1 MLSFIKDFIEVRRQ
15 RSFRY
20 QFSQLLKQLANRDIP
35 PNDITL
41 TYLGSE
47 NLDGHY
53 SLNTFPR
60 HDGKSSDL
68 AIVVDE
74 SNMPVAEELFG
85 FNKTETA
92 VSNCSVIDI
101 PAFIER
107 WKEELDL
114 PKAPPFCRYVPIA
127 ENIEHI
133 DNARENAGGNN
144 MCVRYQNIASQES
157 PTSVVLHPAEL
168 TFIKNK

>member
-1 MLSFIKDFIEVRRQ
+1 MISFIKDCIEFRRQ

-35 PNDITL
+35 PNSIML

-68 AIVVDE
+68 VIVVDE
-74 SNMPVAEELFG
+74 SNMRVAEELFG
-85 FNKTETA
+85 FNKSETA
-92 VSNCSVIDI
+92 TASDCRVVTI
-101 PAFIER
+101 PIFIEL
-107 WKEELDL
+107 WKEKPDL
-114 PKAPPFCRYVPIA
+114 PKAPPFCRKIPSAKYTHCVI
-127 ENIEHI
+127 NK
-133 DNARENAGGNN
+133 REDD
-144 MCVRYQNIASQES
+144 
-157 PTSVVLHPAEL
+157 
-168 TFIKNK
+168 

>member
-1 MLSFIKDFIEVRRQ
+1 MLSFIKDFIEFRRQ

-41 TYLGSE
+41 THLGSE

-68 AIVVDE
+68 VIVVDR
-74 SNMPVAEELFG
+74 SNMKAAEELFG
-85 FNKTETA
+85 LNKSEVAPTTDYR
-92 VSNCSVIDI
+92 VINI
-101 PAFIER
+101 STFMEL
-107 WKEELDL
+107 WKEKPDL
-114 PKAPPFCRYVPIA
+114 PKAPPFCRKIPSTKCTP
-127 ENIEHI
+127 
-133 DNARENAGGNN
+133 
-144 MCVRYQNIASQES
+144 CVI
-157 PTSVVLHPAEL
+157 
-168 TFIKNK
+168 NKKEDD

>member
-1 MLSFIKDFIEVRRQ
+1 MISFIKDFIEFRRQ

-35 PNDITL
+35 PNSIML

-68 AIVVDE
+68 VIVVDE
-74 SNMPVAEELFG
+74 SNMRVAEELFG

-92 VSNCSVIDI
+92 TASDCRVVTI
-101 PAFIER
+101 PIFIEL
-107 WKEELDL
+107 WKEKPDL
-114 PKAPPFCRYVPIA
+114 PKAPPFCRKIPSAKCTHCVI
-127 ENIEHI
+127 NK
-133 DNARENAGGNN
+133 REDD
-144 MCVRYQNIASQES
+144 
-157 PTSVVLHPAEL
+157 
-168 TFIKNK
+168 